1 MAIFHDIGA
10 RLMQAFIAPRITV
23 VPKSLCFTSIP
34 RRVHVIH
41 VPTRH
46 GPARVDVYAPPNPT
60 STTAVHLNFH
70 GGGYVMGHLQ
80 QDDPFCA
87 FLADQAG
94 VYVLNIDYVLA
105 PQFRYPAAV
114 QQAFELANWA
124 ATSGEEGGW
133 DGTRMTVG
141 GQSAGGG
148 LAAALCLLAADGGIP
163 PIERQILHY
172 PPLDLVTD
180 PADKKG
186 RAAKPLIP
194 PALARLFNAA
204 YTPDAALRS
213 EAGASPLIGATDLQ
227 LQRVAPAV
235 VITAELDVLRDEA
248 SAYAQRLAKA
258 GCLIEHIDIAG
269 VDHGYNLRDAAPDM
283 VAQVY
288 RRIADHVRATWAY

>member
-1 MAIFHDIGA
+1 
-10 RLMQAFIAPRITV
+10 MQ
-23 VPKSLCFTSIP
+23 
-34 RRVHVIH
+34 

-46 GPARVDVYAPPNPT
+46 GAARVYVYAPPSPS
-60 STTAVHLNFH
+60 STTPVHLNFH
-70 GGGYVMGHLQ
+70 GGGYVMGHPQ

-87 FLADQAG
+87 FLANQAG
-94 VYVLNIDYVLA
+94 LYVVNIDYVLA

-114 QQAFELANWA
+114 QQACDLACWA
-124 ATSGEEGGW
+124 ATDGAAEGW

-163 PIERQILHY
+163 HVERQILHY

-186 RAAKPLIP
+186 EAAKPLIP

-204 YTPDAALRS
+204 YAPDAAIRS
-213 EAGASPLIGATDLQ
+213 EAYASPLIGATDLQ
-227 LQRVAPAV
+227 LGRVAPAV
-235 VITAELDVLRDEA
+235 IITAGQDVLRDEA
-248 SAYAQRLAKA
+248 IAYARRLAKA
-258 GCLIEHIDIAG
+258 GRLIEHIDVAD

-283 VAQVY
+283 VEQVY
-288 RRIADHVRATWAY
+288 DRIADHLRAAWAG